1 VTSVISRAAALR
13 GGAASLGA
21 ALFPRAAFAQSKL
34 ATIRIGVVPT
44 DVSGEPYYADA
55 QGIFRRAGL
64 DAQVQTL
71 SSGGAIVDAIAGG
84 ALDVGFSN
92 LSSAAQAHARGIP
105 IALLTPATLYRSA
118 APVTL
123 LMKAR
128 GSKLARAA
136 DLNGKIV
143 GVDTLHGLLQVAVVA
158 WLEKNGGDAK
168 SVRFVEI
175 PFASMAPALKAGR
188 IDAAMMSE
196 PSLTTYKNDVELL
209 AKAYDAIAPEFLIGG
224 FVVNTTWMKANGEVA
239 KAFVSAM
246 AATARWANAHHA
258 ETATILS
265 HHTKAS
271 PAVIRSMTR
280 ATYGEHLS
288 DDVIQPVLDVV
299 AKYGTLR
306 APMKATELIAAV

>member
-1 VTSVISRAAALR
+1 MSLVIARSTLLTGAAAAF
-13 GGAASLGA
+13 GT
-21 ALFPRAAFAQSKL
+21 ALLPQAGSAQAKRA
-34 ATIRIGVVPT
+34 TVRVGVVPT

-55 QGIFRRAGL
+55 EGIFRRAGL

-71 SSGGAIVDAIAGG
+71 SSGGAIVDAVAGG

-92 LSSAAQAHARGIP
+92 LSSAAQARSRGIP
-105 IALLTPATLYRSA
+105 VALLAPATLYRSV

-128 GSKLARAA
+128 GSTLERAA
-136 DLNGKIV
+136 DLNGKVV

-158 WLEKNGGDAK
+158 WLTQNGADAK

-196 PSLTTYKNDVELL
+196 PSLTIFKNDVALL

-224 FVVNTTWMKANGEVA
+224 FVVNTSWLKANRATA
-239 KAFVSAM
+239 KAFASAIVG
-246 AATARWANAHHA
+246 TARWANARHA
-258 ETATILS
+258 QTAPILAQ
-265 HHTKAS
+265 HTKAS
-271 PAVIRSMTR
+271 LEVIRSMTR
-280 ATYGEHLS
+280 ATYGERLT
-288 DDVIQPVLDVV
+288 DDVIQPVLDIV

-306 APMKATELIAAV
+306 TAMKAADLVATV